1 MSQDLFDLTG
11 RLALVTGAGRGIGFA
26 LARGLGQAGAAL
38 VLNDLDGER
47 LDAAVAELRSE
58 GLTVDGRVFD
68 VTSPEQVEAA
78 IAAIEAEVGA
88 LDILVNNAGVQHRTP
103 LEDLGAEAW
112 RNVLDTNLTSVFLVG
127 QAVGRRM
134 IARGRGKI
142 VNIGSIQ
149 SEVARP
155 GIAAYTAAKGGV
167 RNLTRAMCADWAR
180 HGIQVNAIGPGYFVT
195 PLTQALH
202 DDEAFDAWLRART
215 PAGRW
220 GQVGELVGAAVFL
233 ASSASDFV
241 NGQVIYVD
249 GGILAVI

>member
-1 MSQDLFDLTG
+1 
-11 RLALVTGAGRGIGFA
+11 
-26 LARGLGQAGAAL
+26 
-38 VLNDLDGER
+38 
-47 LDAAVAELRSE
+47 VAELRSE

-68 VTSPEQVEAA
+68 VTEPEQVEAA
-78 IAAIEAEVGA
+78 IDAIEADVGPI
-88 LDILVNNAGVQHRTP
+88 DILVNNAGIQHRTP
-103 LEDLGAEAW
+103 LEDLPLEAW
-112 RNVLDTNLTSVFLVG
+112 RKVIDTNLTSVFLVG

-142 VNIGSIQ
+142 INISSIQ
-149 SEVARP
+149 SELARP

-180 HGIQVNAIGPGYFVT
+180 YGIQVNSIGPGYFVT
-195 PLTQALH
+195 PLTQPLR

-215 PAGRW
+215 PAARW
-220 GQVGELVGAAVFL
+220 GQVEELVGAAVFL

-249 GGILAVI
+249 GGIVAVI

>member
-1 MSQDLFDLTG
+1 MSLEMFDLTG
-11 RLALVTGAGRGIGFA
+11 HRALITGAGQGIGFT

-38 VLNDLDGER
+38 VLNDLNEKR

-68 VTSPEQVEAA
+68 VTEPEQVEAA
-78 IAAIEAEVGA
+78 IDAIEADVGPI
-88 LDILVNNAGVQHRTP
+88 DILVNNAGIQHRTP
-103 LEDLGAEAW
+103 LEDLPLEAW
-112 RNVLDTNLTSVFLVG
+112 RKVIDTNLTSVFLVG

-142 VNIGSIQ
+142 INISSIQ
-149 SEVARP
+149 SELARP

-180 HGIQVNAIGPGYFVT
+180 YGIQVNSIGPGYFVT
-195 PLTQALH
+195 PLTQPLR

-215 PAGRW
+215 PAARW
-220 GQVGELVGAAVFL
+220 GQVEELVGAAVFL

-249 GGILAVI
+249 GGIVAVI